1 MWSLGCIVGEM
12 LQKSTEMLFDGKS
25 CFPLSPN
32 ELNMIDE
39 NDQLAKILA
48 ALGPQM
54 N

>member
-32 ELNMIDE
+32 ESKMIDE